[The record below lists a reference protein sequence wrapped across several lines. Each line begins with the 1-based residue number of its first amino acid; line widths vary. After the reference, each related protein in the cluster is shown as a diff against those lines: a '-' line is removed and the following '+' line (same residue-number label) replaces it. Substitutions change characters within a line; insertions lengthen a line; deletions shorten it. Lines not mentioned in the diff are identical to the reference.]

1 MIARRW
7 TDVTPGGGF
16 ESMGALSARQSGGY
30 SVVRVPLT
38 FQAGDTTA
46 HIILDHAGRVAGL
59 EMEYP
64 RRHWLG
70 LRRSVRFFAIG
81 NDDPEVSKTL
91 HALLEP
97 RQG

>member
-7 TDVTPGGGF
+7 TDVTPPGGGF
-16 ESMGALSARQSGGY
+16 EGIGALSTRQSGGY
-30 SVVRVPLT
+30 SVVRAPLT

-46 HIILDHAGRVAGL
+46 HIMLDRAGKVAGL

-64 RRHWLG
+64 RRQWLG

-81 NDDPEVSKTL
+81 NGDPEVSRTL
-91 HALLEP
+91 HALLE
-97 RQG
+97 RR